1 MAPLPPIA
9 DIWQVT
15 TFGVLGGMP
24 CDHVINYNFPLGA
37 QDVLQVSKDFA
48 DADAL
53 AMTNH
58 IIPLLQPAYQHL
70 SSRCIYLGSATAP
83 EGLTLSGAV
92 GTSTYVFGS
101 HANCWT
107 VRHTAGVRGKGK
119 DGRTNFPGPATNF
132 LDQGTGELSQA
143 GLIAYQAS
151 WDAYQSEIQAT
162 MITDLGTAPTL
173 VILNK
178 GHTGYRFPIGS
189 DVDAMPNTHR
199 RWQKRLARHRR
210 HA

>member
-83 EGLTLSGAV
+83 EVDAPRAAGPCAIPPASGA
-92 GTSTYVFGS
+92 
-101 HANCWT
+101 
-107 VRHTAGVRGKGK
+107 R
-119 DGRTNFPGPATNF
+119 
-132 LDQGTGELSQA
+132 
-143 GLIAYQAS
+143 
-151 WDAYQSEIQAT
+151 
-162 MITDLGTAPTL
+162 
-173 VILNK
+173 
-178 GHTGYRFPIGS
+178 
-189 DVDAMPNTHR
+189 
-199 RWQKRLARHRR
+199 AR
-210 HA
+210 